1 MTTTS
6 KDFYRVLGVPEA
18 ADQDQIRKA
27 YRKLAKE
34 NHPDANPGDP
44 KAQERFQDISE
55 AYSVLSDEEKRKQYD
70 RMRRMEAFGFRG
82 GRGAGQQRPGT
93 ATGAGP
99 AGPGGFSFED
109 LGGLGG
115 LGDLFSSIFDRGR
128 RTDGETEPGPGRAPS
143 GRDVELQVEIS
154 FKIAAR
160 GGKISLRVPV
170 TEECATCR
178 GSGARTGTSLRR
190 CSECGGTGTVS
201 FGQGGFA
208 VNRPCPACMG
218 RGRIPETPCEIC
230 RGAGSVRQTRK
241 LEVKVPAGV
250 ETGSRLKV
258 SGQGERGPGGGP
270 PGNLVLV
277 FKVKEHRFFRRDGLD
292 VHCTVPI
299 NLAQA
304 VLGTRLKVRT
314 IEDKHV
320 VLRIPPGTQSGTRF
334 RIRKQGV
341 TRGERTGDQYVEVK
355 VQIPESLS
363 EEERKHFEA
372 FAEAAEQKA

>member
-6 KDFYRVLGVPEA
+6 KDFYRILGVPED

-44 KAQERFQDISE
+44 KAQERFQDIGE
-55 AYSVLSDEEKRKQYD
+55 AYSVLSDQEKRKQYD

-82 GRGAGQQRPGT
+82 GRGTTQRPAGT
-93 ATGAGP
+93 GQAPG
-99 AGPGGFSFED
+99 GGFSFED

-128 RTDGETEPGPGRAPS
+128 RGDGEPDVRRGRAAA
-143 GRDVELQVEIS
+143 GRDVELPVEIS
-154 FKIAAR
+154 FKVAAR

-170 TEECATCR
+170 TEECATCQ
-178 GSGARTGTSLRR
+178 GSGARPGSSLNR
-190 CSECGGTGTVS
+190 CDECSGSGTVS

-208 VNRPCPACMG
+208 VTRPCPACMG
-218 RGRIPETPCEIC
+218 RGRIPEVPCEIC
-230 RGAGSVRQTRK
+230 RGAGSVRQVRK

-270 PGNLVLV
+270 AGDLILM
-277 FKVKEHRFFRRDGLD
+277 FKVKPHRFFRREGLD
-292 VHCTVPI
+292 IHCTVPV

-304 VLGTRLKVRT
+304 VLGTRIKVRT
-314 IEDKHV
+314 VEGKHV
-320 VLRIPPGTQSGTRF
+320 VLRVPPGTQSGTRF
-334 RIRKQGV
+334 RIRGHGI

-355 VQIPESLS
+355 VEIPESLS
-363 EEERKHFEA
+363 EEERKQFEA
-372 FAEAAEQKA
+372 FAQAAGQRH